1 MKLNVRKAVMDDLD
15 RLMEIF
21 AAAKRFMADTGN
33 PGQWVAGYPQRELM
47 AGEIA
52 SSWCYVCETEEGRM
66 VATFCLI
73 PGPDPTYSYIEDGAW
88 PDDRPYYV
96 IHRLASD
103 GTCRGVG
110 SFCLDW
116 CFSRCPCL
124 RVDTHADN
132 RVMQGL
138 LARNGF
144 VRCGIIYL
152 KNGSPRIAYQKGG

>member
-52 SSWCYVCETEEGRM
+52 SSWCYVCETEEGRV

-73 PGPDPTYSYIEDGAW
+73 PGPTSLIPILKTE
-88 PDDRPYYV
+88 P
-96 IHRLASD
+96 
-103 GTCRGVG
+103 
-110 SFCLDW
+110 
-116 CFSRCPCL
+116 
-124 RVDTHADN
+124 
-132 RVMQGL
+132 GL
-138 LARNGF
+138 MTGL
-144 VRCGIIYL
+144 IM
-152 KNGSPRIAYQKGG
+152 